1 MEGLLGEKMTKEMTL
16 LTAALIATTI
26 SACAGV
32 KPFDVTPEWADRIA
46 TLAPDA
52 PAATAKAP
60 RKALLFSRM
69 TGFKHW
75 VTPHTA
81 EVIKVLGKKSG
92 AFEVVQSDDVEMFA
106 PETISQFDI
115 IILNNNC
122 SVGKHRDLFL
132 DVTQDKAKAAM
143 LEKSLIDHIAAGAG
157 LVSIHGAI
165 TMQNNSKAFSK
176 MVGGSFDFH
185 PRPQEVTCTLVEPDH
200 PIVEPFAGKPL
211 VHVDEPYLFKNA
223 YKDKAFRPLLE
234 MDTAKL
240 DCGKETEAVRADRRY
255 VAWIKRHE
263 KGRVFYCSPSHN
275 AQSFE
280 NPALLKFIL
289 NGIQYAAG
297 DLECEDGPIE

>member
-1 MEGLLGEKMTKEMTL
+1 MTKAFTL
-16 LTAALIATTI
+16 LTAALIATTLT
-26 SACAGV
+26 ATAGE
-32 KPFDVTPEWADRIA
+32 KAFKVTPEWTARIA
-46 TLAPDA
+46 ALAPDA
-52 PAATAKAP
+52 PVAAVKTP

-69 TGFKHW
+69 TGYKHW

-81 EVIKVLGKKSG
+81 EMIKVLGEKSS
-92 AFEVVQSDDVEMFA
+92 AFEVVQSDDVDMFA
-106 PETISQFDI
+106 PEKIKQFDI

-122 SVGKHRDLFL
+122 SDRKKRDLFW
-132 DVTQDKAKAAM
+132 DATQDGAKAAM
-143 LEKSLIDHIAAGAG
+143 LEKSLIDHIASGAG
-157 LVSIHGAI
+157 LVNIHGAI
-165 TMQNNSKAFSK
+165 TMQNNSMAFSR

-185 PRPQEVTCTLVEPDH
+185 PRQQQVTCTLVDPKH
-200 PIVEPFAGKPL
+200 PIVKPFAGKPL

-223 YKDKAFRPLLE
+223 YKEKNFLPLLE

-240 DCGKETEAVRADRRY
+240 DCGKRTEAVRADRRY

-280 NPALLKFIL
+280 NPALLQFIL

-297 DLECEDGPIE
+297 DLACEDSPLKESTQ

>member
-1 MEGLLGEKMTKEMTL
+1 MNKLTL
-16 LTAALIATTI
+16 LTAALIATGLPVH
-26 SACAGV
+26 AGV
-32 KPFDVTPEWADRIA
+32 KAFKVTPEWTARIA
-46 TLAPDA
+46 SLAPDT
-52 PAATAKAP
+52 PAATVKAP

-69 TGFKHW
+69 TGYKHW

-81 EVIKVLGKKSG
+81 EMVKVLGEKSG

-106 PETISQFDI
+106 PENIKQFDI

-122 SVGKHRDLFL
+122 SVGKHRDLFW

-143 LEKSLIDHIAAGAG
+143 LEKSLIDHIAGGAG
-157 LVSIHGAI
+157 LVSMHGAI
-165 TMQNNSKAFSK
+165 TMQNNSMAFSR

-185 PRPQEVTCTLVEPDH
+185 PKQQQVTCTLVDPQH
-200 PIVEPFAGKPL
+200 PIVKPFAGKPL

-223 YKDKAFRPLLE
+223 YKEKNFRPLLE

-240 DCGKETEAVRADRRY
+240 DCGKRTEAVRSDRRY

-280 NPALLKFIL
+280 NPALLQFIL

-297 DLECEDGPIE
+297 DLECEDGAVGR

>member
-1 MEGLLGEKMTKEMTL
+1 MKKLTL
-16 LTAALIATTI
+16 LAAALIAAALPTH
-26 SACAGV
+26 AGMPSF
-32 KPFDVTPEWADRIA
+32 KVTPEWTANIA
-46 TLAPDA
+46 SLAPDT
-52 PAATAKAP
+52 PATPVKTP
-60 RKALLFSRM
+60 RKALLFSCM

-81 EVIKVLGKKSG
+81 EMVKVLGDKSG
-92 AFEVVQSDDVEMFA
+92 AFDVVETDNIDMFT
-106 PETISQFDI
+106 PENIKQFDI

-122 SVGKHRDLFL
+122 SDRKKRDLFW
-132 DVTQDKAKAAM
+132 DATQDKAKAAA

-176 MVGGSFDFH
+176 MVGGSFDYH
-185 PRPQEVTCTLVEPDH
+185 PKQQEVTCTLVDPDH
-200 PIVEPFAGKPL
+200 PIVAPFAGKPL

-223 YKDKAFRPLLE
+223 YKEKNFLPLLE
-234 MDTAKL
+234 MDTSKL
-240 DCGKETEAVRADRRY
+240 DCGKRTESVRSDKRY
-255 VAWIKRHE
+255 VAWIKRHA

-280 NPALLKFIL
+280 NPALLQFIL

-297 DLECEDGPIE
+297 DLECDDMPLKEVKR